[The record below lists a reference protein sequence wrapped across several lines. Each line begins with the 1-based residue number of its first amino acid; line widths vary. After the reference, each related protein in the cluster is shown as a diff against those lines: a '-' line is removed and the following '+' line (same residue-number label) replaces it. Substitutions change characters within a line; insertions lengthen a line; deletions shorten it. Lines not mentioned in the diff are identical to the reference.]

1 MPAQFDSSHAVEHSR
16 GQVTALRRMAAV
28 LLSLAL
34 VAGNAAVCAGWA
46 ATPEERMACCAEGGE
61 CPMHKGRSDE
71 SGSERVMTQ
80 AQADACCAAS
90 ERDQSNSSNPT
101 AVAAIS
107 AAVLGAGLVLPAI
120 SPSLVVTDGWRTD
133 APIHRP
139 PVPRHVLL
147 SVFLL

>member
-1 MPAQFDSSHAVEHSR
+1 MAVF
-16 GQVTALRRMAAV
+16 RRMSVV

-46 ATPEERMACCAEGGE
+46 ATAEARMACCTEGGE
-61 CPMHKGRSDE
+61 CPMHKGHSDE
-71 SGSERVMTQ
+71 SGSERVVTQ

-101 AVAAIS
+101 APAAIS
-107 AAVLGAGLVLPAI
+107 AAVLGTGVVLPAVT
-120 SPSLVVTDGWRTD
+120 PSLVLTDGWRTD
-133 APIHRP
+133 APIRSP

-147 SVFLL
+147 SVFLV